1 MSSKKLTMFPF
12 IVENMKQQSITN
24 GVSHQTNIYVCIIY
38 TYDVLQCYQRV
49 LMISTQNKILLKLH
63 FSSFFFPLADNICN
77 IWNLY
82 MGVFDTQRAQI
93 KTILPLNTKTKR
105 RRRRKWKIKPSS
117 KRAWW
122 KSSKSIKWYT
132 KRFPKNLCN
141 SI

>member
-1 MSSKKLTMFPF
+1 MFPF

-77 IWNLY
+77 I
-82 MGVFDTQRAQI
+82 
-93 KTILPLNTKTKR
+93 
-105 RRRRKWKIKPSS
+105 
-117 KRAWW
+117 
-122 KSSKSIKWYT
+122 
-132 KRFPKNLCN
+132 
-141 SI
+141 